1 MSEYGEVG
9 AVLGQGTLAGAIIS
23 QAVLDEAVMEHFTPG
38 EEGQPRY
45 GSVDMAPCMF
55 QDDLANGSEG
65 LLAARVANK
74 KVDFLVKQRG
84 LQLNRD
90 KSVCVI
96 VGSKK

>member
-1 MSEYGEVG
+1 
-9 AVLGQGTLAGAIIS
+9 
-23 QAVLDEAVMEHFTPG
+23 
-38 EEGQPRY
+38 
-45 GSVDMAPCMF
+45 MAPCMF

-96 VGSKK
+96 VGSKKQKKEASAELEEKPLQCGDFTTKEKQVVK